1 MFCSATYFYQNG
13 NAGACGTVH
22 SDYDYICAI
31 DSARYGNSGSTSSL
45 CGQQVKI
52 TNTDNGNTVTVT
64 IADDCPTCDN
74 ANSID
79 LSVGA
84 FEALGSLSEGLLPS
98 TSCIMAHCVPV
109 SPDL

>member
-1 MFCSATYFYQNG
+1 MSRKCSILHYSATFFYQGG

-22 SDYDYICAI
+22 SDNDYICAI
-31 DSARYGNSGSTSSL
+31 DQARYGDSGNASPL

-74 ANSID
+74 SNSID
-79 LSVGA
+79 LSVAA

-98 TSCIMAHCVPV
+98 MSSIITY
-109 SPDL
+109 